1 MEERLNA
8 LNIALKNESSERD
21 FYLKNAERTRNPLG
35 KAMFEQIAD
44 EELEHYERLKELHDR
59 WAREGKWPET
69 LPLKVKNTSVKNVLA
84 KVVKTVSQMPQG
96 DGDDLKALQTA
107 IEFEAKGTA
116 FYARLRDEVSNPQ
129 EKAFFDLL
137 ASIERE
143 HYNSLKDTEQFLTNP
158 AAWYQEKERSGL
170 DGA

>member
-8 LNIALKNESSERD
+8 LNIALKNESNERE

-35 KAMFEQIAD
+35 KAMFTQIAV
-44 EELEHYERLKELHDR
+44 EELEHYERLKELHDH
-59 WAREGKWPET
+59 WSREGKWPET
-69 LPLKVKNTSVKNVLA
+69 LPLKVKKTSVKNVLNNVIKA
-84 KVVKTVSQMPQG
+84 VSQMPE
-96 DGDDLKALQTA
+96 GDDDDRKALQTA
-107 IEFEAKGTA
+107 IEFEAKGA
-116 FYARLRDEVSNPQ
+116 SFYARLRDQVSDPQ

-137 ASIERE
+137 ASIEQE
-143 HYNSLKDTEQFLTNP
+143 HYSSLKDTEQFLTNP

>member
-59 WAREGKWPET
+59 WAKEGKWPET

-96 DGDDLKALQTA
+96 DDDDLKALQTA